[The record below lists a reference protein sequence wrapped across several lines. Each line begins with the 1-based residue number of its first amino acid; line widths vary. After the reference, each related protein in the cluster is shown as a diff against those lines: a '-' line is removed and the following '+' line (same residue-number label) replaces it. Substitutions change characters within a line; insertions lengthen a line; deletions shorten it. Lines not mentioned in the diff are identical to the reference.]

1 MTEAKPTRVGPG
13 LRESVREPV
22 AHGPEKRLGAHR
34 TVTVSCTMPESLY
47 VRARETGLVFSR
59 ILQLAVEAELGGS
72 DLARIDAE
80 LEALAE
86 QTRILR
92 AAREQMVARKQEEEV
107 EAERR
112 QARLNAIQGLADTF
126 YSQGRAQLRRAY
138 NLAWLQGRIQI
149 APALHG
155 STPEEILGLI
165 LEMGG
170 PREGGGETPSRRSLG
185 A

>member
-1 MTEAKPTRVGPG
+1 MTEAHPTRVGPG
-13 LRESVREPV
+13 LKNRLV

-34 TVTVSCTMPESLY
+34 TVTVSCTMPESLFL
-47 VRARETGLVFSR
+47 RGRESGLVFSR

-80 LEALAE
+80 LEALEE
-86 QTRILR
+86 QRRILH
-92 AAREQMVARKQEEEV
+92 AAREQIAARKQEEE
-107 EAERR
+107 AAA
-112 QARLNAIQGLADTF
+112 ARKQSRLDAIQSLADMF

-149 APALHG
+149 VPALHG
-155 STPEEILGLI
+155 STPEEILALI

-170 PREGGGETPSRRSLG
+170 PREGAGNPP
-185 A
+185 